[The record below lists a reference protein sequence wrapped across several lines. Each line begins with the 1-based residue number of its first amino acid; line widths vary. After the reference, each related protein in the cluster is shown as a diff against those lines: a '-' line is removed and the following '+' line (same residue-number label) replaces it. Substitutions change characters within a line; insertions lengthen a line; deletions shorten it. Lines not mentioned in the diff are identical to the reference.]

1 MLISEQVY
9 DIKGLNYVIRCAQP
23 EDADHLAEVRLQID
37 GETENMDRR
46 RGEAYMDPEGFAA
59 LIQSD
64 QDNPTNLFLVAE
76 ANERIVGYSRCEGSP
91 LSRMAHKVEFGVG
104 VIRDYW
110 GHGIGRQ
117 LLDRSV
123 AWSDEA
129 GIQKMTL
136 HVIETNVKAID
147 MYKKVGF
154 EIEGVLKRDRLL
166 TDGNYYN
173 TIAMGRFRL

>member
-1 MLISEQVY
+1 MVIDDKSY
-9 DIKGLNYVIRCAQP
+9 DIKGLSYMIRCAKP
-23 EDADHLAEVRLQID
+23 EDAESLAEVRLQID

-46 RGEAYMDPEGFAA
+46 RGEAYMEPDGFAA
-59 LIQSD
+59 LIQHD
-64 QDNPTNLFLVAE
+64 RDNPTNLFLVAE
-76 ANERIVGYSRCEGSP
+76 ANGRIVGYSRCEGSP

-123 AWSDEA
+123 EWSDET

-166 TDGNYYN
+166 ADGNYYN